1 MINAII
7 QKKGRIPLVVELPC
21 DEGELRS
28 RLQATGIN
36 KSLSQIKLSDDEN
49 ADIQVS
55 LYSDGDVGKHLS
67 VLFSEND
74 SVLKVIEVTSAI
86 AKANDMIKDELEQ
99 AIIYDQYSS
108 VNELYDDIHQMTCDL
123 GQISETFYFPL
134 VGSIYDNEYDEI
146 FTVDNYQIVQY
157 QSEIQQALDAYVDH
171 DDMSE
176 YYNGSGKE
184 KLLLANW
191 GLEEIEGKLYGK
203 VDISFTNPM
212 TEVETESLRKWIIGQ
227 NSDGLGE
234 GFEQQDIQIDEGNL
248 NVSFWHSGKDYF
260 LYNLEEMDSYLQQKN
275 DVILGGI

>member
-1 MINAII
+1 MIKAII
-7 QKKGRIPLVVELPC
+7 QTGGDETYELEFPC
-21 DEGELRS
+21 HWKETNQWLTISNHNERVGGIRVNDE
-28 RLQATGIN
+28 RLHLESDSEIGN
-36 KSLSQIKLSDDEN
+36 HLIKLLKKSDNLEEVNDFVTAVVN
-49 ADIQVS
+49 ANEQI
-55 LYSDGDVGKHLS
+55 H
-67 VLFSEND
+67 
-74 SVLKVIEVTSAI
+74 
-86 AKANDMIKDELEQ
+86 DELEQ

-108 VNELYDDIHQMTCDL
+108 AEELYEDIHQMTKGL
-123 GQISETFYFPL
+123 ATLEETFYFPL

-260 LYNLEEMDSYLQQKN
+260 LYNQEEMDSYLQQKN